1 MATLPKATEVTKF
14 VKHVR
19 ANDLL
24 LRGRDLDEAPEGA
37 GSWRYLIAAWMEVK
51 PGEVTAAMVATVKD
65 ADAKAREAAKAAK
78 AKAKK
83 ANPATVAKNLTEANL
98 PNPAAFAK
106 VFADWTDEDRAAFLT
121 ALEK

>member
-1 MATLPKATEVTKF
+1 MATLPKASEITKF

-24 LRGRDLDEAPEGA
+24 LKARALADAPEGA
-37 GSWRYLIAAWMEVK
+37 GSWRYLIAAWIEVE
-51 PGEVTAAMVATVKD
+51 PREVTAAMVATVKD

-78 AKAKK
+78 AKAAPAK
-83 ANPATVAKNLTEANL
+83 AAPAKAAPVT
-98 PNPAAFAK
+98 PAAFAK
-106 VFADWTDEDRAAFLT
+106 TFAAWSDEDRAAFLA